1 VLLTEHLPHINW
13 EEMYD
18 GLQVSG
24 AQYGIEFGRVKILSN
39 SRMVLEAGE
48 FARDHG
54 KFELFH
60 EEAFRSYF
68 TDVKNIGN
76 IDVIM
81 EIAENSGLDSAE
93 LQQSLDKEQYLSRLK
108 DVTLQARRNGINS
121 APAFIIENE
130 TVITGAQPVDVFRD
144 VLSRIQKKI

>member
-54 KFELFH
+54 RFELFH

-68 TDVKNIGN
+68 TDIKNIGSM
-76 IDVIM
+76 DVIM
-81 EIAENSGLDSAE
+81 EIAENVGLDSAA
-93 LQQSLDKEQYLSRLK
+93 LQQALNKKQYLSRLE
-108 DVTLQARRNGINS
+108 DVTLQAGRNGINS
-121 APAFIIENE
+121 APVFIIENE
-130 TVITGAQPVDVFRD
+130 TVITGAQPVEVFRK
-144 VLSRIQKKI
+144 VLGEVQGI